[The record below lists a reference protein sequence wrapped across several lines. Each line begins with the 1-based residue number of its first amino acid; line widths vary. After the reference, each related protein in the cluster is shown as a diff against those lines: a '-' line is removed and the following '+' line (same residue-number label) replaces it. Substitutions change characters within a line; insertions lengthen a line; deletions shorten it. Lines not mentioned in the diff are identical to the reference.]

1 MSSLSRKKI
10 IAVLLLSLLTI
21 TGAVITHAQED
32 IIGGAA
38 GSRKDLGGGASSGG
52 GGGGGRV
59 SVGGG
64 SSGGGRRAA
73 TRNTART
80 VVKAS
85 KPITTAT
92 TGALSV
98 ATTQP
103 NVTIYLEP
111 VGGGEPLKGDV
122 GADERQFV
130 FNRLKPGRYT
140 VYAEGQGYT
149 DSGEEA
155 VTVRA
160 NQTTPVTLKLDPVT
174 YNAAFTIK
182 DNDGA
187 LVREGNIRYAPAV
200 LQGNEYVRTGR
211 TSYQE
216 FSNGNVTLA
225 SLSPGL
231 YIADIVVKE
240 AGYAPEKTTFTVKE
254 NAAFN
259 VTLKRLET
267 RSNFS
272 ASWGSL
278 SAWEAPQGWR
288 TESSKLMIGA
298 PGVALPKDDA
308 VRFYT
313 NFELR
318 SNIRMV
324 NGVAAS
330 FVVRAMDARNYYLIQ
345 LTGASADEP
354 YTLRG
359 FVVKDGKVGQQLGS
373 VPINSFSSTL
383 QTGKFFAV
391 KMKMMDNQI
400 RVWITDSQ
408 TGDLLTLGILTDP
421 YRTYSIGAV
430 GIAARDREQNEVAD
444 FTVCYK
450 ECP

>member
-10 IAVLLLSLLTI
+10 TAVLILFLLTLM
-21 TGAVITHAQED
+21 GATLSHAQED

-52 GGGGGRV
+52 GGGSRV

-64 SSGGGRRAA
+64 TSGGRRAA
-73 TRNTART
+73 TRTTAKA

-85 KPITTAT
+85 RPVTTAT

-111 VGGGEPLKGDV
+111 AGGGEPLKGEV

-149 DSGEEA
+149 DSEEEG

-174 YNAAFTIK
+174 YNASFSIK
-182 DNDGA
+182 DNEGG
-187 LVREGNIRYAPAV
+187 LVREGNIRYAAAV
-200 LQGNEYVRTGR
+200 LQGNEYVRTGK

-216 FSNGNVTLA
+216 FSNGNVTLS

-240 AGYAPEKTTFTVKE
+240 AGYAPEKTSFTVKD
-254 NAAFN
+254 NSTFN
-259 VTLKRLET
+259 ITLKRLET

-288 TESSKLMIGA
+288 TESSKLFVTA

-330 FVVRAMDARNYYLIQ
+330 FVARAMDARNYYLIQ

-354 YTLRG
+354 YMLRG
-359 FVVKDGKVGQQLGS
+359 FVVKDGKVVQQLGS
-373 VPINSFSSTL
+373 APITSFASTL

-391 KMKMMDNQI
+391 KMRMQDNQI

-408 TGDLLTLGILTDP
+408 TGDLLTLGILADP

>member
-1 MSSLSRKKI
+1 MI
-10 IAVLLLSLLTI
+10 IAVLLLSLLSVA
-21 TGAVITHAQED
+21 GLTHAQED

-52 GGGGGRV
+52 GGGGRIN
-59 SVGGG
+59 VGGG
-64 SSGGGRRAA
+64 TGGGGGRRAA

-85 KPITTAT
+85 KPVTTAT

-111 VGGGEPLKGDV
+111 IGGGEPLKGDV
-122 GADERQFV
+122 GGDERQFV

-149 DSGEEA
+149 DSGEET

-160 NQTTPVTLKLDPVT
+160 NQTTPVTLRLDPVT

-200 LQGNEYVRTGR
+200 LQGNEYVRKGK

-278 SAWEAPQGWR
+278 GAWEAPQGWR
-288 TESSKLMIGA
+288 TESSKLMVAA

-330 FVVRAMDARNYYLIQ
+330 FVVRALDARNYYLIQ

-354 YTLRG
+354 YMLRG
-359 FVVKDGKVGQQLGS
+359 FVVKDGRVAQQLGS
-373 VPINSFSSTL
+373 APINSFANTL
-383 QTGKFFAV
+383 QTGKFFSV
-391 KMKMMDNQI
+391 KMKMQDNQI

>member
-1 MSSLSRKKI
+1 MSSLFRKKFI
-10 IAVLLLSLLTI
+10 TVLILSLL
-21 TGAVITHAQED
+21 AVSGGVIAYAQDD

-52 GGGGGRV
+52 GSRV

-64 SSGGGRRAA
+64 GSSSGGGGRRAA
-73 TRNTART
+73 TRNTARA

-85 KPITTAT
+85 KPVTTAT

-111 VGGGEPLKGDV
+111 AGGGEPLKGDV
-122 GADERQFV
+122 GADDRQFV

-149 DSGEEA
+149 DSGEET

-187 LVREGNIRYAPAV
+187 LVKEGNIRYASAV
-200 LQGNEYVRTGR
+200 LQGNEYVRTGK

-267 RSNFS
+267 RTNFS
-272 ASWGSL
+272 ASWSSL
-278 SAWEAPQGWR
+278 NAWETTAGWR
-288 TESSKLMIGA
+288 TESSKLLVNA

-318 SNIRMV
+318 SNIRMI

-330 FVVRAMDARNYYLIQ
+330 FVARAMDSRNYYLIQ

-354 YTLRG
+354 YMLRG
-359 FVVKDGKVGQQLGS
+359 FVIKDGKVAQQLGS
-373 VPINSFSSTL
+373 APINSFASTL

-391 KMKMMDNQI
+391 KMKMEDNKI

>member
-10 IAVLLLSLLTI
+10 IAFLLLSLLSVA
-21 TGAVITHAQED
+21 GAGLTHAQED

-52 GGGGGRV
+52 GGRV

-64 SSGGGRRAA
+64 TRGGRRAA
-73 TRNTART
+73 TRETART

-85 KPITTAT
+85 KPVTTAT

-103 NVTIYLEP
+103 NVTVYLEP
-111 VGGGEPLKGDV
+111 IGGGEPLKGDV
-122 GADERQFV
+122 GGDERQFV

-140 VYAEGQGYT
+140 VYAEGRGYT
-149 DSGEEA
+149 DSEEET

-160 NQTTPVTLKLDPVT
+160 NQTTPVTLRLDPVT

-200 LQGNEYVRTGR
+200 LQGNEYVRTGK

-288 TESSKLMIGA
+288 TASSKLMVAG

-330 FVVRAMDARNYYLIQ
+330 FVVRALDARNYYLIQ

-354 YTLRG
+354 FMLRG
-359 FVVKDGKVGQQLGS
+359 FVVKDGRVVQQLGS
-373 VPINSFSSTL
+373 APINSFSNTL

-391 KMKMMDNQI
+391 KMKMLDNQV

>member
-10 IAVLLLSLLTI
+10 AAILILSLLTL
-21 TGAVITHAQED
+21 TGAAITYAQED
-32 IIGGAA
+32 IVGGAA

-52 GGGGGRV
+52 GGGARV

-64 SSGGGRRAA
+64 SSGGRRAA
-73 TRNTART
+73 TRNTAKA

-85 KPITTAT
+85 KPVTTAT

-103 NVTIYLEP
+103 NVTIYVESA
-111 VGGGEPLKGDV
+111 GGGEPVKGEV

-140 VYAEGQGYT
+140 VYAEGTGYT
-149 DSGEEA
+149 DSEDET

-160 NQTTPVTLKLDPVT
+160 NQTTPVTLKLDPVA
-174 YNAAFTIK
+174 YNAVFSIK
-182 DNDGA
+182 DNEGG
-187 LVREGNIRYAPAV
+187 LVREGSIRYAPAA
-200 LQGNEYVRTGR
+200 LQGNEYVRTGK
-211 TSYQE
+211 TNYQE
-216 FSNGNVTLA
+216 FSNGNVTLS

-240 AGYAPEKTTFTVKE
+240 AGYAPEKTSFTVKE

-259 VTLKRLET
+259 ITLKRLET

-278 SAWEAPQGWR
+278 NAWEVPQGWR
-288 TESSKLMIGA
+288 AQSSKLVISGQ
-298 PGVALPKDDA
+298 GVALPKDDA

-330 FVVRAMDARNYYLIQ
+330 FVARAMDSRNYYLIQ

-359 FVVKDGKVGQQLGS
+359 FVIKDGQAAQQLGS
-373 VPINSFSSTL
+373 VPINSFASTL

-391 KMKMMDNQI
+391 KMRMQDNQI

-421 YRTYSIGAV
+421 YRTFSIGAV
-430 GIAARDREQNEVAD
+430 GLAARDREQNEVAD

>member
-1 MSSLSRKKI
+1 MSSLSVKKF
-10 IAVLLLSLLTI
+10 IAILILALFALTLSLP
-21 TGAVITHAQED
+21 AHAQED

-38 GSRKDLGGGASSGG
+38 GSRKDLGGGASSSGG
-52 GGGGGRV
+52 GGSRGP
-59 SVGGG
+59 VGGG
-64 SSGGGRRAA
+64 TGGSRRAA
-73 TRNTART
+73 TRNTAKA

-85 KPITTAT
+85 KPVTTAT

-103 NVTIYLEP
+103 NVTIYVEP
-111 VGGGEPLKGDV
+111 VGGGEPLKGEV
-122 GADERQFV
+122 GANERQFV

-149 DSGEEA
+149 DSEEET

-160 NQTTPVTLKLDPVT
+160 NQTSPVTLKLDPVT
-174 YNAAFTIK
+174 FNASFSIK
-182 DNDGA
+182 DNEGA

-200 LQGNEYVRTGR
+200 LQGNEYVRTGK

-225 SLSPGL
+225 ALSPGL

-240 AGYAPEKTTFTVKE
+240 AGYAPEKTTFTVKD
-254 NAAFN
+254 NATFN

-288 TESSKLMIGA
+288 TESSKLVVGA

-318 SNIRMV
+318 SNVRMI

-330 FVVRAMDARNYYLIQ
+330 FVARAMDARNYYLVQ

-354 YTLRG
+354 YMLRG
-359 FVVKDGKVGQQLGS
+359 FVVKDGKVVQQLGS
-373 VPINSFSSTL
+373 APINSFASTL

-391 KMKMMDNQI
+391 KMKMQDNQI

-430 GIAARDREQNEVAD
+430 GIAVRDREQTEVAD

>member
-10 IAVLLLSLLTI
+10 IAVLLFSLLTI
-21 TGAVITHAQED
+21 SGAVIARAQED

-52 GGGGGRV
+52 GGGRV

-64 SSGGGRRAA
+64 SSGGRRAA

-149 DSGEEA
+149 DSSEETVA
-155 VTVRA
+155 VRA
-160 NQTTPVTLKLDPVT
+160 NQTTPVTLKLDPVM

-182 DNDGA
+182 DSDGA

-200 LQGNEYVRTGR
+200 LQGNEYVRKGK

-278 SAWEAPQGWR
+278 SAWEAPPGWR
-288 TESSKLMIGA
+288 TESSKLMVSA

-318 SNIRMV
+318 SNVRMV

-330 FVVRAMDARNYYLIQ
+330 FIARATDARNYYLIQ

-354 YTLRG
+354 FMLRG
-359 FVVKDGKVGQQLGS
+359 FVIKDGQVAQQLGS
-373 VPINSFSSTL
+373 APINSFSSTL

-391 KMKMMDNQI
+391 KMKMQDNQI

-421 YRTYSIGAV
+421 YRTYTIGAV

>member
-1 MSSLSRKKI
+1 MSSLFTKKI
-10 IAVLLLSLLTI
+10 IAFLLLSLLTI
-21 TGAVITHAQED
+21 TGTVIAHAQED
-32 IIGGAA
+32 IVGGAA

-52 GGGGGRV
+52 GGGRV

-64 SSGGGRRAA
+64 SSGGGGGRRAA
-73 TRNTART
+73 TRNTARA

-85 KPITTAT
+85 KPVTTAT

-103 NVTIYLEP
+103 NVTVYLEP

-122 GADERQFV
+122 GGDERQFV

-149 DSGEEA
+149 DSVEET

-160 NQTTPVTLKLDPVT
+160 NQTTPVTLKLDAVT
-174 YNAAFTIK
+174 YNAAFVIK

-200 LQGNEYVRTGR
+200 LQGNEYVRTGK

-267 RSNFS
+267 RTNFS

-288 TESSKLMIGA
+288 TESSKLMVNA
-298 PGVALPKDDA
+298 PGVALPKDDS

-313 NFELR
+313 NFEVR
-318 SNIRMV
+318 SNVRMV

-345 LTGASADEP
+345 LTGASGDEP
-354 YTLRG
+354 YMLRG
-359 FVVKDGKVGQQLGS
+359 FVVKDGKVVQQIGS
-373 VPINSFSSTL
+373 APINSFTGTL

-391 KMKMMDNQI
+391 KMKMQDNQI

-408 TGDLLTLGILTDP
+408 TGDLLTLGILKDP
-421 YRTYSIGAV
+421 YNTYSIGAV

>member
-1 MSSLSRKKI
+1 MSSLYRKKI
-10 IAVLLLSLLTI
+10 IALLLLTLLTV
-21 TGAVITHAQED
+21 TGAQVAHSQED

-52 GGGGGRV
+52 GGGRV

-64 SSGGGRRAA
+64 GTGGGRRAA

-80 VVKAS
+80 VIKAS

-149 DSGEEA
+149 DSVEET
-155 VTVRA
+155 VNVRA

-182 DNDGA
+182 DSDGA
-187 LVREGNIRYAPAV
+187 LVKEGNIRYAPAV
-200 LQGNEYVRTGR
+200 LQGNEYVRKGK

-225 SLSPGL
+225 GLGPGL

-288 TESSKLMIGA
+288 TESSKLVVAA

-318 SNIRMV
+318 SNVRMV

-330 FVVRAMDARNYYLIQ
+330 FVARATDSRNYYLVQ

-354 YTLRG
+354 YMLRG
-359 FVVKDGKVGQQLGS
+359 FVVKDGKVVQQLGS
-373 VPINSFSSTL
+373 APINSFASTL

-391 KMKMMDNQI
+391 KMKMQDNQI

-430 GIAARDREQNEVAD
+430 GIAARDREQMEVAD

>member
-1 MSSLSRKKI
+1 MSSLLKKKI
-10 IAVLLLSLLTI
+10 IVFLVLSLLTFA
-21 TGAVITHAQED
+21 GVISSHAQGD

-52 GGGGGRV
+52 GSGGRV

-64 SSGGGRRAA
+64 SSGRRAA
-73 TRNTART
+73 TRNTARS
-80 VVKAS
+80 VAKAS
-85 KPITTAT
+85 KPVTTAT

-103 NVTIYLEP
+103 SVTIYLEQAG
-111 VGGGEPLKGDV
+111 GGGEPLKGEV
-122 GADERQFV
+122 GADDRQFV

-149 DSGEEA
+149 DSEEET
-155 VTVRA
+155 VVVRA

-174 YNAAFTIK
+174 YNASFSIK
-182 DNDGA
+182 DNEGG
-187 LVREGNIRYAPAV
+187 LVREGSIRYAPAV
-200 LQGNEYVRTGR
+200 LQGNEYVRTGK

-216 FSNGNVTLA
+216 FANGNVTLA

-240 AGYAPEKTTFTVKE
+240 AGYAPEKTTFTVKD
-254 NAAFN
+254 NSTFN

-272 ASWGSL
+272 ASWSSL
-278 SAWEAPQGWR
+278 NAWEAPQGWR
-288 TESSKLMIGA
+288 TEGSKLVVGA

-318 SNIRMV
+318 SNIRMI

-330 FVVRAMDARNYYLIQ
+330 FVVRAQDARNYYLIQ

-354 YTLRG
+354 YMLRG
-359 FVVKDGKVGQQLGS
+359 FVVKDGKVVQQLGS
-373 VPINSFSSTL
+373 APINSFASTL
-383 QTGKFFAV
+383 ETGKFFSV
-391 KMKMMDNQI
+391 KMKMQDNQV

-421 YRTYSIGAV
+421 YRTFSIGAV

>member
-1 MSSLSRKKI
+1 MSSLSIKKI
-10 IAVLLLSLLTI
+10 IAVLLLSLLTVA
-21 TGAVITHAQED
+21 GAVPSHAQED

-52 GGGGGRV
+52 GGRV

-64 SSGGGRRAA
+64 SSGGGGGRRAA
-73 TRNTART
+73 TRSTAKA

-85 KPITTAT
+85 KPVTTAT

-111 VGGGEPLKGDV
+111 VGGGEPLKGEV
-122 GADERQFV
+122 GANERQFV
-130 FNRLKPGRYT
+130 FNRLKPGRYS

-149 DSGEEA
+149 DSEEEA

-174 YNAAFTIK
+174 YNASFSIK

-200 LQGNEYVRTGR
+200 LQGNEYVRTGK

-216 FSNGNVTLA
+216 FSNGNVMLA

-254 NAAFN
+254 NATFN

-288 TESSKLMIGA
+288 TESSKLMVSA
-298 PGVALPKDDA
+298 PGIALPKDDA

-330 FVVRAMDARNYYLIQ
+330 FVARATDARNYYLIQ

-354 YTLRG
+354 FMLRG
-359 FVVKDGKVGQQLGS
+359 FVVKDGKVVQQLGS
-373 VPINSFSSTL
+373 APINSFASTL

-391 KMKMMDNQI
+391 KMKMQDNQI

>member
-1 MSSLSRKKI
+1 MSSLFRKKI
-10 IAVLLLSLLTI
+10 VPALIFSLLI
-21 TGAVITHAQED
+21 VSVPLAHAQED

-38 GSRKDLGGGASSGG
+38 GSRKDLGGGATSGG
-52 GGGGGRV
+52 GGGGGGTR
-59 SVGGG
+59 GGG
-64 SSGGGRRAA
+64 NNARRTA
-73 TRNTART
+73 TRTAARA

-85 KPITTAT
+85 KPVTTAT

-103 NVTIYLEP
+103 NVTIYVEP
-111 VGGGEPLKGDV
+111 VGGSGEPLKGDV
-122 GADERQFV
+122 GGDERQFV

-149 DSGEEA
+149 DSEEETI
-155 VTVRA
+155 TVRA
-160 NQTTPVTLKLDPVT
+160 NQTTPVTLRLDPVT
-174 YNAAFTIK
+174 YNATFSIK

-187 LVREGNIRYAPAV
+187 LVREGNIRYAQAV

-240 AGYAPEKTTFTVKE
+240 AGYAPEKTTFTVKD
-254 NAAFN
+254 NATFN

-288 TESSKLMIGA
+288 TESSKLVVNGA
-298 PGVALPKDDA
+298 GVALPKDDA

-318 SNIRMV
+318 SNVRMV

-330 FVVRAMDARNYYLIQ
+330 FVARAMDARNYYLIQ
-345 LTGASADEP
+345 LTGSSADEP
-354 YTLRG
+354 FMLRG
-359 FVVKDGKVGQQLGS
+359 FVVKDGKVVQQLGS
-373 VPINSFSSTL
+373 APINSFASTL

-391 KMKMMDNQI
+391 KMKMQDNQI

-408 TGDLLTLGILTDP
+408 TGDLLTLGILKDP
-421 YRTYSIGAV
+421 YNTYSIGAV
-430 GIAARDREQNEVAD
+430 GIAARDREQTEVAD

>member
-10 IAVLLLSLLTI
+10 IAVLLLSLLTVA
-21 TGAVITHAQED
+21 GAGLTHAQED

-52 GGGGGRV
+52 GGGGRV

-64 SSGGGRRAA
+64 TSGGRRAA

-80 VVKAS
+80 VIKAS
-85 KPITTAT
+85 KPVTTAT

-111 VGGGEPLKGDV
+111 IGGGEPLKGDV
-122 GADERQFV
+122 GGDERQFV

-149 DSGEEA
+149 DSGEET

-160 NQTTPVTLKLDPVT
+160 NQTTPVTLRLDPVT

-200 LQGNEYVRTGR
+200 LQGNEYVRKGK

-288 TESSKLMIGA
+288 TESSKLMVGA

-330 FVVRAMDARNYYLIQ
+330 FVVRALDSRNYYLIQ

-354 YTLRG
+354 YMLRG
-359 FVVKDGKVGQQLGS
+359 FVVKDGKVAQQLGS
-373 VPINSFSSTL
+373 APINSFANTL

-391 KMKMMDNQI
+391 KMKMQDNQI

>member
-1 MSSLSRKKI
+1 MSSLFRKKF
-10 IAVLLLSLLTI
+10 IALFLLCMLVAASATLS
-21 TGAVITHAQED
+21 HAQED

-52 GGGGGRV
+52 GGGGGGRP
-59 SVGGG
+59 VGGG
-64 SSGGGRRAA
+64 GSTRRAA
-73 TRNTART
+73 TRNTARA

-85 KPITTAT
+85 KPVTTAT

-103 NVTIYLEP
+103 NVTIYVE
-111 VGGGEPLKGDV
+111 GAGGEAFKGDV

-149 DSGEEA
+149 DSEEET
-155 VTVRA
+155 VVVRA
-160 NQTTPVTLKLDPVT
+160 NQTTPVTLRLDPIT
-174 YNAAFTIK
+174 FNASFSIK
-182 DNDGA
+182 DNEGA
-187 LVREGNIRYAPAV
+187 LVREGSIRYAPAV
-200 LQGNEYVRTGR
+200 LQGNEYVRKGK

-216 FSNGNVTLA
+216 FTNGNVTLA

-231 YIADIVVKE
+231 YIADITVKE
-240 AGYAPEKTTFTVKE
+240 AGYAPEKTTFTVKD
-254 NAAFN
+254 NATFN

-267 RSNFS
+267 RTNFS

-278 SAWEAPQGWR
+278 AAWEAPQGWR
-288 TESSKLMIGA
+288 TESSKLVVNGQ
-298 PGVALPKDDA
+298 GVALPKDDA

-354 YTLRG
+354 YMLRG
-359 FVVKDGKVGQQLGS
+359 FVVKDGRVAQQLGS
-373 VPINSFSSTL
+373 APINSFASTL

-391 KMKMMDNQI
+391 KMKMQDNQI

-408 TGDLLTLGILTDP
+408 TGDLLTLGILKDP
-421 YRTYSIGAV
+421 YNTYNIGAV
-430 GIAARDREQNEVAD
+430 GLAARDREQNEVAD

>member
-1 MSSLSRKKI
+1 MSSLFRKKI
-10 IAVLLLSLLTI
+10 VPALLLSLLL
-21 TGAVITHAQED
+21 ALASVPLTHAQED

-52 GGGGGRV
+52 IVRGPA
-59 SVGGG
+59 GGG
-64 SSGGGRRAA
+64 SNNARRTA
-73 TRNTART
+73 TRSAARA

-85 KPITTAT
+85 KPVTTAT

-103 NVTIYLEP
+103 NVTIYVEP
-111 VGGGEPLKGDV
+111 VGGAGEPLKGDV

-149 DSGEEA
+149 DSEEET

-174 YNAAFTIK
+174 YNATFSIK

-187 LVREGNIRYAPAV
+187 LVREGNIRYAQAV

-240 AGYAPEKTTFTVKE
+240 AGYAPEKTTFTVKD
-254 NAAFN
+254 NATFN

-278 SAWEAPQGWR
+278 SAWDAPQGWR
-288 TESSKLMIGA
+288 TESSKLMVNGA
-298 PGVALPKDDA
+298 GVALPKDDA

-318 SNIRMV
+318 SNVRMV

-330 FVVRAMDARNYYLIQ
+330 FVARAMDARNYYLIQ
-345 LTGASADEP
+345 LTGSSADEP
-354 YTLRG
+354 FMLRG
-359 FVVKDGKVGQQLGS
+359 FVVKDGKVVQQLGS
-373 VPINSFSSTL
+373 APINSFASTL

-391 KMKMMDNQI
+391 KMKMQDNQI

-408 TGDLLTLGILTDP
+408 TGDLLTLGILKDP
-421 YRTYSIGAV
+421 YNTYSIGAV
-430 GIAARDREQNEVAD
+430 GIAARDREQTEVAD